1 MYIFAIATDCNHV
14 YSYVYFL
21 QLQLIVIFKTIRVEE
36 EPSEARTWVVSSGT
50 ENTVFS
56 WSVWRRLP
64 LHEVC
69 FDYAISYYILLMYT
83 KKMLTSCA
91 LFALFLW
98 MTILGL

>member
-1 MYIFAIATDCNHV
+1 MFVIGELFIMYGTIMVLSMFANLYICN
-14 YSYVYFL
+14 
-21 QLQLIVIFKTIRVEE
+21 FKTIRVEE

-69 FDYAISYYILLMYT
+69 FDYAISYYFCL
-83 KKMLTSCA
+83 
-91 LFALFLW
+91 
-98 MTILGL
+98 